1 MRKFLSILMLACL
14 LCGLALPAGAEGEP
28 AQLYVKVGT
37 AYHDSLSIPEGFS
50 KTVAFY
56 TKNEETNEY
65 VPLSTGTPFTEN
77 TAVFLSGNVDN
88 CIIEANSVVESADI
102 TVNDESVTYAPVRV
116 TVTASQLQIK
126 KTTETT
132 WGASLSGIKAGESV
146 PVEFRLTTAGESVPY
161 TDAITVNPTDGLTY
175 SSGTLTATK
184 AGTYTLSCNY
194 SGTVTVTAT
203 AAVLSANELNT
214 SELLNGVLQSKATL
228 EAYLSGKGYPTSGD
242 ITLQLPESVAY
253 DDTITIGQ
261 GMDGVT
267 LTLQGNKNTFKKGL
281 VINGGDVCIDGI
293 RFQRTDGTDVSIE
306 IKKEGYDDVDIYNCV
321 FSGSGYDFQM
331 IKNSEEYVPALCLRG
346 NTFSSN
352 TIKASLRNSAKD
364 ILGYWNVTTSS
375 TSNEAYLVLDAS
387 VTNNEVDA
395 YGKKYASV
403 LYYDSNIRSL
413 NTIGWKAYFAP
424 NSTFSTV
431 YAAHEGQQVIGNDLA
446 LHQKV
451 TNQNVAYYKFLVNDI
466 GKYELVEDDAPVLKD
481 GKVVISKSQ
490 AEHLRKVIV
499 KCTSYKAA
507 EVTFNNSSVL
517 SSMSSDGYLSFTL
530 KTPNGDGTYNVK
542 EVTKT
547 VNKASTTAP
556 TTSRSYN
563 YKYQDYYLITPQ
575 RVTDCMRYAKDNLVT
590 IECKEAGRRS
600 ISLPVASMAAAAEK
614 GYSIL
619 LKNEKIAD
627 ITLDAAALKSLAQQ
641 AKGTTVLLHYRS
653 LNHKT
658 LTTVGLASVQSHLD
672 QFPNDNAD
680 LAFLLTATSD
690 SETIEDLQLGTIT
703 LKIPFIVLPGT
714 EEMKNEVY
722 ALQSETAASARE
734 TTVADG
740 HLTTKLT
747 DLTEHMVFQIGEPVE
762 TTEETTEP
770 TVETTAETT
779 QPETQP
785 ETVPETTAAPEPEE
799 EEKGFPVWI
808 PIVAVLLAGG
818 GAAAWFLYFRKR
830 FKK

>member
-1 MRKFLSILMLACL
+1 MRKFLSILMLVCL
-14 LCGLALPAGAEGEP
+14 LCGLALPAAAEGEEPTP
-28 AQLYVKVGT
+28 AQLYVKGEDDT
-37 AYHDSLSIPEGFS
+37 DYQTSLSFQTGNTL
-50 KTVAFY
+50 TVRFY
-56 TKNEETNEY
+56 KSAEE
-65 VPLSTGTPFTEN
+65 STAITGGTFTSDPTGLTVGEPGED
-77 TAVFLSGNVDN
+77 GNYTL
-88 CIIEANSVVESADI
+88 NSD
-102 TVNDESVTYAPVRV
+102 
-116 TVTASQLQIK
+116 
-126 KTTETT
+126 
-132 WGASLSGIKAGESV
+132 
-146 PVEFRLTTAGESVPY
+146 TAGDY
-161 TDAITVNPTDGLTY
+161 TLRCVQNGTTY
-175 SSGTLTATK
+175 SM
-184 AGTYTLSCNY
+184 
-194 SGTVTVTAT
+194 TVTVTAPT
-203 AAVLSANELNT
+203 TNTITVPDALPLNT
-214 SELLNGVLQSKATL
+214 ILSDQTAFDAFLTTNHYSGSGDLTLVLPAGDLGSVTCNVQLDNDAGLILRGVSGTKMSSLTIKSDNVCVERITFAREGDNNNNISIKIEEECSTNF
-228 EAYLSGKGYPTSGD
+228 SISNCTFTGKGYD
-242 ITLQLPESVAY
+242 FR
-253 DDTITIGQ
+253 
-261 GMDGVT
+261 
-267 LTLQGNKNTFKKGL
+267 LTQNQNQYVPGISMEGN
-281 VINGGDVCIDGI
+281 
-293 RFQRTDGTDVSIE
+293 S
-306 IKKEGYDDVDIYNCV
+306 
-321 FSGSGYDFQM
+321 FSGGVVKVVLHNNG
-331 IKNSEEYVPALCLRG
+331 KN
-346 NTFSSN
+346 
-352 TIKASLRNSAKD
+352 I
-364 ILGYWNVTTSS
+364 IGYWNVTTAANPTDVSL
-375 TSNEAYLVLDAS
+375 TLNATVVNA
-387 VTNNEVDA
+387 VDEFN
-395 YGKKYASV
+395 KKYTEIQYSDV
-403 LYYDSNIRSL
+403 NIRSL
-413 NTIGWKAYFAP
+413 TEAGWKFYFIP
-424 NSTFSTV
+424 NSTFSTA
-431 YAAHEGQQVIGNDLA
+431 YAAHEGEQIVGEKLA
-446 LHQKV
+446 KY
-451 TNQNVAYYKFLVNDI
+451 NSENYYKILINDN
-466 GKYELVEDDAPVLKD
+466 GKYVIVEDDAPTLKD

-507 EVTFNNSSVL
+507 EVTFNNSSVP
-517 SSMSSDGYLSFTL
+517 STMSSDGYLSFTL

-547 VNKASTTAP
+547 VTKASTT
-556 TTSRSYN
+556 TTKRSYN

-627 ITLDAAALKSLAQQ
+627 ITMDPAALKSMAQQ

-680 LAFLLTATSD
+680 LAFLVTATSD

-740 HLTTKLT
+740 HLTTRLT

-770 TVETTAETT
+770 TVETTVET
-779 QPETQP
+779 TQP
-785 ETVPETTAAPEPEE
+785 ETVPETTAAPEPVE
-799 EEKGFPVWI
+799 EEKGFPIWI
-808 PIVAVLLAGG
+808 PIVAVLLLGG

>member
-14 LCGLALPAGAEGEP
+14 LCGLALPAGAEGEGGSSTT
-28 AQLYVKVGT
+28 AKLYAKTGSGEEYLESLTFVAGETLT
-37 AYHDSLSIPEGFS
+37 AR
-50 KTVAFY
+50 FY
-56 TKNEETNEY
+56 TSN
-65 VPLSTGTPFTEN
+65 
-77 TAVFLSGNVDN
+77 A
-88 CIIEANSVVESADI
+88 AESAAI
-102 TVNDESVTYAPVRV
+102 TSGTFASDKTDLTIGAPDENGNCALSSDVAGDYTVSYELEGTTYSMAV
-116 TVTASQLQIK
+116 TVTVSTTNTITVPDAATLNAILSDQAAFETFLTENHYSGSGDLTLMLPSGDLGSVTCNVQLDNSAGLILKGVSGTKMNSLTIK
-126 KTTETT
+126 SDNVCVERITFARE
-132 WGASLSGIKAGESV
+132 GDNNNNISIKIEEECSTNFSISNCTFTGKGYD
-146 PVEFRLTTAGESVPY
+146 FRLTQNQNQYVPG
-161 TDAITVNPTDGLTY
+161 I
-175 SSGTLTATK
+175 SM
-184 AGTYTLSCNY
+184 
-194 SGTVTVTAT
+194 
-203 AAVLSANELNT
+203 E
-214 SELLNGVLQSKATL
+214 
-228 EAYLSGKGYPTSGD
+228 
-242 ITLQLPESVAY
+242 
-253 DDTITIGQ
+253 
-261 GMDGVT
+261 
-267 LTLQGNKNTFKKGL
+267 GN
-281 VINGGDVCIDGI
+281 
-293 RFQRTDGTDVSIE
+293 S
-306 IKKEGYDDVDIYNCV
+306 
-321 FSGSGYDFQM
+321 FSGGVV
-331 IKNSEEYVPALCLRG
+331 KVV
-346 NTFSSN
+346 
-352 TIKASLRNSAKD
+352 LRNNEKN
-364 ILGYWNVTTSS
+364 IIGYWNVTTAANPTDVSL
-375 TSNEAYLVLDAS
+375 TLNATVVNA
-387 VTNNEVDA
+387 VDEFN
-395 YGKKYASV
+395 KKYTEIQYSDV
-403 LYYDSNIRSL
+403 NIRSL
-413 NTIGWKAYFAP
+413 TEAGWKFYFIP
-424 NSTFSTV
+424 NSTFSTA
-431 YAAHEGQQVIGNDLA
+431 YAAHEGEQIVGEKLTKYNSE
-446 LHQKV
+446 
-451 TNQNVAYYKFLVNDI
+451 NYYKILINDN
-466 GKYELVEDDAPVLKD
+466 GKYVIVEDDAPTLKN

-507 EVTFNNSSVL
+507 EVTFNNSSVP
-517 SSMSSDGYLSFTL
+517 STMSSDGYLSFTL
-530 KTPNGDGTYNVK
+530 KTPNGNGTYNVK

-547 VNKASTTAP
+547 VIKASATPNKA
-556 TTSRSYN
+556 TSRSYN

-627 ITLDAAALKSLAQQ
+627 ITMDAAALKSMAQQ

-779 QPETQP
+779 QPETEP
-785 ETVPETTAAPEPEE
+785 ETVPETTAAPEPVE
-799 EEKGFPVWI
+799 EEKGFPIWI
-808 PIVAVLLAGG
+808 PIVAVLLLAGG

>member
-1 MRKFLSILMLACL
+1 MRKFLSILMLVCL
-14 LCGLALPAGAEGEP
+14 LCGLALPAGAEGEGGGSTT
-28 AQLYVKVGT
+28 AKLYAKTGSGEEYLESLTFVTGETLT
-37 AYHDSLSIPEGFS
+37 AR
-50 KTVAFY
+50 FY
-56 TKNEETNEY
+56 ISNAT
-65 VPLSTGTPFTEN
+65 
-77 TAVFLSGNVDN
+77 
-88 CIIEANSVVESADI
+88 ESAAI
-102 TVNDESVTYAPVRV
+102 TSGTFTSDKTGLTIGAPGENGNCALNADVAGDYTVSYVLNGTTYSMTVVV
-116 TVTASQLQIK
+116 TVP
-126 KTTETT
+126 TTNT
-132 WGASLSGIKAGESV
+132 ISV
-146 PVEFRLTTAGESVPY
+146 PDAATLNSILSEQSAFDAFLTTNHYSGSGDLTLVLPAGDLGSVNCNVTLNNGAGLILKGTSGTKMSSLTIKSDNICVERITFAREGDNNNNISIKIEEECSTNFSISDCTFTGKGYDFRLTQNQNQHVPG
-161 TDAITVNPTDGLTY
+161 I
-175 SSGTLTATK
+175 SM
-184 AGTYTLSCNY
+184 
-194 SGTVTVTAT
+194 
-203 AAVLSANELNT
+203 E
-214 SELLNGVLQSKATL
+214 
-228 EAYLSGKGYPTSGD
+228 
-242 ITLQLPESVAY
+242 
-253 DDTITIGQ
+253 
-261 GMDGVT
+261 
-267 LTLQGNKNTFKKGL
+267 GN
-281 VINGGDVCIDGI
+281 
-293 RFQRTDGTDVSIE
+293 S
-306 IKKEGYDDVDIYNCV
+306 
-321 FSGSGYDFQM
+321 FSGGVVKVVLHNNE
-331 IKNSEEYVPALCLRG
+331 KN
-346 NTFSSN
+346 
-352 TIKASLRNSAKD
+352 I
-364 ILGYWNVTTSS
+364 IGYWNVTTAANPTDVSL
-375 TSNEAYLVLDAS
+375 TLNATVVNA
-387 VTNNEVDA
+387 VDEFN
-395 YGKKYASV
+395 KKYTEIQYSDV
-403 LYYDSNIRSL
+403 NIRSL
-413 NTIGWKAYFAP
+413 TEAGWKFYFIP
-424 NSTFSTV
+424 NSTFSTA
-431 YAAHEGQQVIGNDLA
+431 YAAHEGEQIVGEKLA
-446 LHQKV
+446 KY
-451 TNQNVAYYKFLVNDI
+451 NSENYYKILINDN
-466 GKYELVEDDAPVLKD
+466 GKYVIVEDDAPTLKD

-517 SSMSSDGYLSFTL
+517 STMSSDGYLSFTL

-547 VNKASTTAP
+547 VTKASTTTTK

-680 LAFLLTATSD
+680 LAFLVTATSD

-703 LKIPFIVLPGT
+703 LRIPFIVLPGT

-770 TVETTAETT
+770 TVETTVET
-779 QPETQP
+779 TQP
-785 ETVPETTAAPEPEE
+785 ETVPETTAAPEPVE
-799 EEKGFPVWI
+799 EEKGFPIWI
-808 PIVAVLLAGG
+808 PIVAVLLLGGG
-818 GAAAWFLYFRKR
+818 GAAAWFLYLRKR
-830 FKK
+830 FQK

>member
-14 LCGLALPAGAEGEP
+14 LLGMVLPVAAEGDEKCT
-28 AQLYVKVGT
+28 LTEGCNKEDG
-37 AYHDSLSIPEGFS
+37 HDGLCFVPCALTDGCTQENGHTGFCDALCS
-50 KTVAFY
+50 KTVGCILFGGHEGECQSLTSASVL
-56 TKNEETNEY
+56 NNL
-65 VPLSTGTPFTEN
+65 LSDKDALIAYQQRIDPSYAGGE
-77 TAVFLSGNVDN
+77 
-88 CIIEANSVVESADI
+88 II
-102 TVNDESVTYAPVRV
+102 
-116 TVTASQLQIK
+116 
-126 KTTETT
+126 
-132 WGASLSGIKAGESV
+132 
-146 PVEFRLTTAGESVPY
+146 
-161 TDAITVNPTDGLTY
+161 
-175 SSGTLTATK
+175 
-184 AGTYTLSCNY
+184 
-194 SGTVTVTAT
+194 
-203 AAVLSANELNT
+203 
-214 SELLNGVLQSKATL
+214 
-228 EAYLSGKGYPTSGD
+228 
-242 ITLQLPESVAY
+242 LQLPESAEYTDAIVVGS
-253 DDTITIGQ
+253 D
-261 GMDGVT
+261 MDGVA
-267 LTLQGNKNTFKKGL
+267 LTLKGNKNTFKKGL
-281 VINGGDVCIDGI
+281 VINGGRVRVDGI
-293 RFQRTDGTDVSIE
+293 RFQRTDGRDVSIE
-306 IKKEGYDDVDIYNCV
+306 VDKSGYDDVAIINCA
-321 FSGSGYDFQM
+321 FSGGGYDFQM
-331 IKNSEEYVPALCLRG
+331 IKGSEQFVPTIYLKG
-346 NTFSSN
+346 NTFSGS
-352 TIKASLRNSAKD
+352 TIKAALRGD
-364 ILGYWNVTTSS
+364 THILGYWNVVTAATPEEVWL
-375 TSNEAYLVLDAS
+375 TLDATVS
-387 VTNNEVDA
+387 NYTDA
-395 YGKKYASV
+395 YEKKCTEIQYA
-403 LYYDSNIRSL
+403 DPGIRSL
-413 NTIGWKAYFAP
+413 SSAGWKIYFIP
-424 NSTFSTV
+424 NVTFSTV
-431 YAAHEGQQVIGNDLA
+431 YAAHEGEQIIGTDLA
-446 LHQKV
+446 LYQKV
-451 TNQNVAYYKFLVNDI
+451 ENQNVAYYKFLINDS

-517 SSMSSDGYLSFTL
+517 STMSSDGYLSFTL

-556 TTSRSYN
+556 TTRRSYN

-627 ITLDAAALKSLAQQ
+627 ITMDAAALKSLAQQ

-658 LTTVGLASVQSHLD
+658 LTTVGLTSVQSHLD

-734 TTVADG
+734 TTVGDG
-740 HLTTKLT
+740 HLTTRLT

-770 TVETTAETT
+770 TVETTVET
-779 QPETQP
+779 TQP
-785 ETVPETTAAPEPEE
+785 ETVPETTLAPEPEA
-799 EEKGFPVWI
+799 EEKGFPIWI
-808 PIVAVLLAGG
+808 PIVAVLLLGGG
-818 GAAAWFLYFRKR
+818 GAAAWFLYLRKR
-830 FKK
+830 FQK